1 MPANISYTFIV
12 HGGAYKE
19 FNKIFARDFTG
30 MQVVS
35 VKQKAVH
42 YYLVLV
48 SENGNTD
55 YKKEQIYKLPIMAM
69 REEFSNYIFFKS
81 VKAYNNVLKLMYNGK
96 EDNNAPYNLFID
108 MLTPIEKY
116 KFGEVNNETKSISYT
131 EQVSEKASMKTSVF
145 GEQIFNISTLTNVY
159 IGNDLTVDDKEID
172 FVELIKKQNLRIGI
186 I

>member
-42 YYLVLV
+42 YYIVLAT
-48 SENGNTD
+48 EKGTIN
-55 YKKEQIYKLPIMAM
+55 YKKEELYKLPIMAM
-69 REEFSNYIFFKS
+69 KEEFSNYIFFKS
-81 VKAYNNVLKLMYNGK
+81 IKSYNNVLKIMCNG
-96 EDNNAPYNLFID
+96 NNNPEAPYELFCD
-108 MLTPIEKY
+108 LLTPIEKY
-116 KFGEVNNETKSISYT
+116 KHSGIDNTVKTIKYT
-131 EQVSEKASMKTSVF
+131 ELQGKTAVNTSVS
-145 GEQIFNISTLTNVY
+145 GATIFTNATLNDIFSVNEIEVDGIKISLNEK
-159 IGNDLTVDDKEID
+159 L
-172 FVELIKKQNLRIGI
+172 KKQKLLVGI